1 MNPVVKRNQRGKDRR
16 PKPQGK
22 QVENLPCYA
31 RALVEAGLADK
42 NISIPEAYQR
52 FLFVGTL
59 VTARKPK
66 HTLPRVAQPYQATIY
81 ALSELN
87 ESELSL
93 LRVRVAE
100 FR

>member
-1 MNPVVKRNQRGKDRR
+1 MNPKVKRNQKKEHRPMQGRR
-16 PKPQGK
+16 T
-22 QVENLPCYA
+22 ETLPCYA
-31 RALVEAGLADK
+31 RALIEAKLADK
-42 NISIPEAYQR
+42 DISLPQAFEL
-52 FLFVGTL
+52 FLRVGIL
-59 VTARKPK
+59 VKAGKPK
-66 HTLPRVAQPYQATIY
+66 HTLPRVAQPYAATIF